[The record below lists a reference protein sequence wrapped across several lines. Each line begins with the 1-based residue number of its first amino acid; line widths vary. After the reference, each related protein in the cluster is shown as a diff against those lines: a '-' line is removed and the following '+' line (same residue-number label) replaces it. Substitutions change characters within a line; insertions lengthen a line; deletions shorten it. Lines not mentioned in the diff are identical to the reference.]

1 MTKFCRDLC
10 GRCPQCQAATKEIE
24 AIDAVYAALSD
35 EDRDSLTRRDPDDPR
50 TYALDHKG
58 RP

>member
-1 MTKFCRDLC
+1 MTTFCPTYC
-10 GRCPQCQAATKEIE
+10 GMCDRCVQAMAEVE
-24 AIDAVYAALSD
+24 QLDAVLETLSD
-35 EDRDSLTRRDPDDPR
+35 EDRASLLAEDPDDPR